1 MVARMTAPPSPHPD
15 DALHVALTL
24 AEHVGE
30 RQGSRGDRNILRVA
44 RVVGLPGTKLAARET
59 LTVLDA
65 DGLPT
70 RDGARRRTPGGVFLR
85 LVLHIHR
92 LSTSPISHGCA
103 ILAPLTLTMLAVRSL
118 LC

>member
-1 MVARMTAPPSPHPD
+1 MTAPPSPRPD
-15 DALHVALTL
+15 DALHVAREL
-24 AEHVGE
+24 ADMLGE
-30 RQGSRGDRNILRVA
+30 KPDGRGCRNILRVA

-103 ILAPLTLTMLAVRSL
+103 ILALLMPMMPAVRWL